1 MASFHDITVG
11 QQIEFSRVL
20 SSAGFTKQDV
30 ERIIRNP
37 SLAKVLHGALLSVTT
52 PEPDNEYKPG
62 KDGARRYLEVLAG
75 RPDPKPASPP
85 Q

>member
-1 MASFHDITVG
+1 MASFHEITVG

-52 PEPDNEYKPG
+52 PEPDSRYNPS
-62 KDGARRYLEVLAG
+62 KDGLHRLGEVLAG
-75 RPDPKPASPP
+75 RPDPRPTSRT
-85 Q
+85 